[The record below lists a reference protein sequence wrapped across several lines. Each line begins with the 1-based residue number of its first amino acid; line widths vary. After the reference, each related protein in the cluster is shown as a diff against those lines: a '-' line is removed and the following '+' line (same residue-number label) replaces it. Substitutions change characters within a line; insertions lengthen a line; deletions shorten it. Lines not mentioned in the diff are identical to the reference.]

1 MFHLTSFYSLT
12 FFFIISAGN
21 LSNSWLLVSGQHV
34 FEFGASCPQEKQVW
48 IKAIQNA
55 IASLNP
61 EENTEAINQA
71 RERDE
76 WPEDMLV
83 SSLED
88 AVKSPSPKL
97 RSRSL
102 ANIKEAATATTNW
115 KQICMKSPQ
124 SVVPKQSYSTPSS
137 VANTPRLSQE
147 ILFSKSIQEEVQSES
162 GSYSETYSTERKES
176 SEMEAKFV
184 MIASPPSGGGY
195 LGMDSPGRGRYKSP
209 KSAHKESRKAVVDQ
223 KLLDVS
229 TQEVLTAKALSARE
243 KGMMSSRTRRLSF
256 GKSPTKSTMDISD
269 HTNTK
274 SSLTRRQSHEIVVKK
289 MRPRSSD
296 TPKGQYQDSYPQT
309 VEANTRSSQQ
319 EEQPLTNKDIDS
331 VSSSTHHGFFEK
343 VIDKFSAI
351 SSPHRV
357 SSTFS
362 RLCTLI
368 DD

>member
-1 MFHLTSFYSLT
+1 L
-12 FFFIISAGN
+12 
-21 LSNSWLLVSGQHV
+21 
-34 FEFGASCPQEKQVW
+34 K
-48 IKAIQNA
+48 
-55 IASLNP
+55 P
-61 EENTEAINQA
+61 EENVEAINQN

-102 ANIKEAATATTNW
+102 ANIKEAASASAATSW
-115 KQICMKSPQ
+115 KQICIKSPQ

-137 VANTPRLSQE
+137 VATTPRLSQE
-147 ILFSKSIQEEVQSES
+147 ILFSKTIQEDVQSES

-176 SEMEAKFV
+176 SEMEARFV
-184 MIASPPSGGGY
+184 LIASPPSGGGY
-195 LGMDSPGRGRYKSP
+195 LSMDSPGRGRFKSP

-256 GKSPTKSTMDISD
+256 GKSPTKPMPTVDTSD

-296 TPKGQYQDSYPQT
+296 IPNGQSHDSYPQT
-309 VEANTRSSQQ
+309 VETNTRSSQH
-319 EEQPLTNKDIDS
+319 EEQPLTNKDIDP
-331 VSSSTHHGFFEK
+331 VSSSIHHGFFEK

-357 SSTFS
+357 SSILS
-362 RLCTLI
+362 KL
-368 DD
+368 D